1 MKTAS
6 CSSLRHQ
13 AQRNLLRRIL
23 KQHAP
28 RVRMASKFLLHAVR
42 DLMQVEQE
50 LKEDFAYAIGDAN
63 HHLNEEAT
71 FEPRIDG
78 ERVVDFT
85 DLKDFA
91 KELIQVAEK
100 AEQYQEI
107 GEEDDNET
115 ENETGDTTTENDDE
129 TTPRDDE

>member
-6 CSSLRHQ
+6 GSSLRHQ

-23 KQHAP
+23 KEHAP

-50 LKEDFAYAIGDAN
+50 LKEEFAYAIGDAN
-63 HHLNEEAT
+63 HKLNEEAT
-71 FEPRIDG
+71 FEPRISG
-78 ERVVDFT
+78 GIVVDFT
-85 DLKDFA
+85 DVKDFA

-100 AEQYQEI
+100 AEQYKEI
-107 GEEDDNET
+107 GEEDDDET
-115 ENETGDTTTENDDE
+115 ENETGDTTENDE
-129 TTPRDDE
+129 SITPREDE

>member
-6 CSSLRHQ
+6 GSSLRHQ

-28 RVRMASKFLLHAVR
+28 RVRMASKFLLHAAR

-50 LKEDFAYAIGDAN
+50 MKEDFAYAIGDAN
-63 HHLNEEAT
+63 HKLNEEAT
-71 FEPRIDG
+71 FEPRIGG

-100 AEQYQEI
+100 AEQYKEI
-107 GEEDDNET
+107 GEEDDDET
-115 ENETGDTTTENDDE
+115 ENETGDTTENDE
-129 TTPRDDE
+129 SITPREDE